1 MQPDTLADQI
11 LDRIHIAVR
20 KKLPEIRGRTITE
33 LTVLFDDLRIEI
45 ADMLA
50 ETNCVTGDQD
60 HGSRLT

>member
-20 KKLPEIRGRTITE
+20 KKLPEIRGRTIAE
-33 LTVLFDDLRIEI
+33 LTVLFGDLRVEI

-50 ETNCVTGDQD
+50 EANCVTG
-60 HGSRLT
+60 G